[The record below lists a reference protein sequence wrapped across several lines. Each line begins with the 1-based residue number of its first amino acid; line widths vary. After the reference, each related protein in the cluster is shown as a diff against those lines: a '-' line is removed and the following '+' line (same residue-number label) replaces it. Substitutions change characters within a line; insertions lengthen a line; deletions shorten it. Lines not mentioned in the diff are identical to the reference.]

1 MIVLER
7 IVEAYIGEYNSGK
20 SEVAINRALDLS
32 KEGRKVTLV
41 DLDIVEPFYTLRPL
55 KKELEQK
62 GLTVCAWETTETM
75 GLGEAGNIIKPE
87 MRWAL
92 RREGDVV
99 LDIGYGVEGAKTL
112 NLVEEKE
119 KSPELRIYAVLNIGR
134 PVTSDKEEILEY
146 VRTLGPV
153 HGVINNSHLGNETTK
168 DFVEEGARIIG
179 SAAKELNLPVIATT
193 IDYRL
198 AEEFG
203 SHDSQGNPIRLLYRY
218 MDRSFW

>member
-1 MIVLER
+1 MQR

-20 SEVAINRALDLS
+20 SEVAINRALDLLE
-32 KEGRKVTLV
+32 EGHNKVTLV

-55 KKELEQK
+55 KKELESK
-62 GLTVCAWETTETM
+62 GLTVLAWETKDTM

-87 MRWAL
+87 MKWAL
-92 RREGDVV
+92 RREGDVI

-119 KSPELRIYAVLNIGR
+119 KYPELRIYAVLNIGR
-134 PVTSDKEEILEY
+134 PITSETEEIIEY
-146 VRTLGPV
+146 VKTLGQV
-153 HGVINNSHLGNETTK
+153 HGLINNSHLGNET
-168 DFVEEGARIIG
+168 DVEFVQEGARIIS
-179 SAAKELNLPVIATT
+179 SAAKKLGLPVVATT

-198 AEEFG
+198 AEQMG
-203 SHDSQGNPIRLLYRY
+203 SRDCEGNPVRLLKRF

>member
-1 MIVLER
+1 LQR

-20 SEVAINRALDLS
+20 SEVAINRALDLL
-32 KEGRKVTLV
+32 KEDRKVTLV

-62 GLTVCAWETTETM
+62 GLTILAWETKDTT

-87 MRWAL
+87 MKWAL

-119 KSPELRIYAVLNIGR
+119 KNPELRIYAVLNIGR
-134 PVTSDKEEILEY
+134 PMTSDKDEIIEY
-146 VRTLGPV
+146 VKTLGPV
-153 HGVINNSHLGNETTK
+153 HGIINNSHLGNET
-168 DFVEEGARIIG
+168 DVEFVQEGARIIG
-179 SAAKELNLPVIATT
+179 AAARELGLPVIATT

-198 AEEFG
+198 RDQMG
-203 SHDSQGNPIRLLYRY
+203 SNDCQGNPVRLLYRY

>member
-1 MIVLER
+1 MQR

-20 SEVAINRALDLS
+20 SEVAINRALDLLN
-32 KEGRKVTLV
+32 EGRQVTLV

-55 KKELEQK
+55 KKELEEK
-62 GLTVCAWETTETM
+62 GLTVLAWETHETT
-75 GLGEAGNIIKPE
+75 GLGEVGNIIKPG

-92 RREGDVV
+92 RREGDVI

-119 KSPELRIYAVLNIGR
+119 KTPELRIYAVLNIGR
-134 PVTSDKEEILEY
+134 PMTSDEERIIEY

-153 HGVINNSHLGNETTK
+153 HGLINNSHLGNET
-168 DFVEEGARIIG
+168 DVEFVQEGAKVI
-179 SAAKELNLPVIATT
+179 SAVSRKLGLPVITTT

-198 AEEFG
+198 AG
-203 SHDSQGNPIRLLYRY
+203 KMGTHDIEGNPVRLLYRY
-218 MDRSFW
+218 MDRGFW

>member
-1 MIVLER
+1 LQR

-20 SEVAINRALDLS
+20 SEVAINRALDLLN
-32 KEGRKVTLV
+32 EGHKVTLV

-55 KKELEQK
+55 KKELENR
-62 GLTVCAWETTETM
+62 GLTILAWETKETM

-87 MRWAL
+87 MKWAL
-92 RREGDVV
+92 RREGDVI

-119 KSPELRIYAVLNIGR
+119 KNPELRIYAVLNIGR
-134 PVTSDKEEILEY
+134 PMTSEEEDIIEY
-146 VRTLGPV
+146 VKSLGPV
-153 HGVINNSHLGNETTK
+153 HGLINNSHLGNETY
-168 DFVEEGARIIG
+168 VEFIQEGAGIIS
-179 SAAKELNLPVIATT
+179 SAAEKLGLPIIATT

-198 AEEFG
+198 AEKMG
-203 SHDSQGNPIRLLYRY
+203 PHDCLGNSVRLLYRY